1 MRRLLESQRGW
12 RVVAEATNGIE
23 AVEKVRSLKPDVA
36 IIDIEM
42 PKLDG
47 LQAIRQVRE
56 TAPNTEVLVLTMH
69 ESGQMVYRALEA
81 GAHGYVTKSD
91 LPKELVKAVRNVSQG
106 KLFFTPEI
114 YKVVINGFLKG
125 GMDSSATN
133 TSSKVHP
140 TSRQTEII
148 RLLAQGK
155 SNKEVASALNIS
167 VRTAETHRARIMQ
180 KFGLHSLVDLIHYA
194 VRNGII
200 STREF

>member
-12 RVVAEATNGIE
+12 TVVAEATNGIE
-23 AVEKVRSLKPDVA
+23 AVEKARRLRPDVA

-91 LPKELVKAVRNVSQG
+91 LPKELVKAVRNVTQG

-114 YKVVINGFLKG
+114 YKVVIDGFLKR
-125 GMDSSATN
+125 GMDSSAAT
-133 TSSKVHP
+133 TSRIHP
-140 TSRQTEII
+140 TSRQAEII

-155 SNKEVASALNIS
+155 GNKEVASALNIS

-194 VRNGII
+194 VRSGIS
-200 STREF
+200 STKEF